1 MRFFR
6 YRGRVVR
13 VVILFF
19 RVLLSYKL
27 FAIRN
32 IFTPAT
38 IRRELMKRQHSQ
50 MARMIR
56 ERMVRMRGILI
67 KIGQFFSSRV
77 DILPE
82 EYTDELSKLQDQVP
96 PAPFSDI
103 VRRLT
108 EELGPM
114 DEIFSAFT
122 EIPIAS
128 ASLGQV
134 HRACLRDGDCIVVK
148 VQYPGIDEVIAADMR
163 ALKYIIRILRV
174 LYRQINLDVI
184 YSEFSRI
191 VAEELDYLL
200 EGKNAETF
208 ARNFAKN
215 ERIKIPIVYWPYTTS
230 KVLTLEYLEGTKITD
245 LAEIDRLGIDKKE
258 TAHILAEAYA
268 QMFFVDGFFHGD
280 PHPGTIFVRS
290 GPSVILVDFGMV
302 DRISARKKEELRR
315 AFIAIV
321 ERDSLGLVRALVDMG
336 FIPLTKD
343 IQPLVV
349 FVDRLLQ
356 KYRDISPGEFKAM
369 DIEEI
374 GRDIQQAVQLN
385 PAIQIP
391 NDFILLGRVVG
402 MLNGLGSQLDPQTNI
417 IEISAPYAKRFIQ
430 SEEMSAQGALKQVA
444 GAARSLVKLPKM
456 LHDLL
461 VTTSRGELRVEIGSR
476 DIVGVLR
483 HIHNIGRAFVLAMFS
498 AGAAAA
504 AVAFRISGYDT
515 DARWSAGASGILLL
529 AAVYFMRKL
538 RQRD

>member
-6 YRGRVVR
+6 YRGRVIR

-27 FAIRN
+27 FSLRN
-32 IFTPAT
+32 LFASAEV
-38 IRRELMKRQHSQ
+38 RRERMKRQHIR
-50 MARMIR
+50 MAQMIR
-56 ERMVRMRGILI
+56 ERMVKERGILI

-96 PAPFSDI
+96 PSPFSDI

-114 DEIFSAFT
+114 DEIFSDFN

-230 KVLTLEYLEGTKITD
+230 KVLTLEFLEGTKITD
-245 LAEIDRLGIDKKE
+245 FEEIDRLGIDKTE
-258 TAHILAEAYA
+258 TARILAEAYA

-280 PHPGTIFVRS
+280 PHPGNIFVRS
-290 GPSVILVDFGMV
+290 GPNVILVDFGMV

-336 FIPLTKD
+336 FIPLTRE

-402 MLNGLGSQLDPQTNI
+402 MLNGLGSQLDPRTNI

-456 LHDLL
+456 VHDLL

-483 HIHNIGRAFVLAMFS
+483 HIHNIGRSFVLAMFS

-504 AVAFRISGYDT
+504 AVAFRINGFDA
-515 DARWSAGASGILLL
+515 DARWSAIASGVLLI

>member
-1 MRFFR
+1 
-6 YRGRVVR
+6 
-13 VVILFF
+13 
-19 RVLLSYKL
+19 VLLSYKL
-27 FAIRN
+27 FSLRN
-32 IFTPAT
+32 LFASADV
-38 IRRELMKRQHSQ
+38 RRERMKLQHIR

-56 ERMVRMRGILI
+56 ERMVKERGILI

-103 VRRLT
+103 VRRVT

-114 DEIFSAFT
+114 DEIFSAFN

-128 ASLGQV
+128 ASLGQA

-230 KVLTLEYLEGTKITD
+230 KVLTLEFLEGTKITD

-280 PHPGTIFVRS
+280 PHPGNIFVRS

-385 PAIQIP
+385 PSIQIP

-402 MLNGLGSQLDPQTNI
+402 MLNGLGSQLDPRTNI

-456 LHDLL
+456 VHDLL
-461 VTTSRGELRVEIGSR
+461 VTTSRGELKVEIGSR
-476 DIVGVLR
+476 DIVSVLR
-483 HIHNIGRAFVLAMFS
+483 HIHNIGRSFVLAMFS

-504 AVAFRISGYDT
+504 AVAFRINGFDT
-515 DARWSAGASGILLL
+515 DARWSAIASGVLLI

>member
-1 MRFFR
+1 MRIFK

-19 RVLLSYKL
+19 RVLLSYKV

-32 IFTPAT
+32 VLTPAA
-38 IRRELMKRQHSQ
+38 IRRERLKRLH
-50 MARMIR
+50 ARNAFIIR
-56 ERMVRMRGILI
+56 ENMVQMRGILI

-103 VRRLT
+103 VKRVT

-114 DEIFSAFT
+114 DEIFSSFN
-122 EIPIAS
+122 EVPIAS
-128 ASLGQV
+128 ASLGQA

-163 ALKYIIRILRV
+163 ALKYIIRVLRV
-174 LYRQINLDVI
+174 LYRHINLDVI

-200 EGKNAETF
+200 EGKNAETL

-245 LAEIDRLGIDKKE
+245 LDEIDRLGIDKKE

-280 PHPGTIFVRS
+280 PHPGNIFVRS
-290 GPSVILVDFGMV
+290 GPEVILVDFGMV
-302 DRISARKKEELRR
+302 DRLSARKKEELRR
-315 AFIAIV
+315 GFIAIV

-343 IQPLVV
+343 IQPLVQ
-349 FVDRLLQ
+349 FVERLLL

-385 PAIQIP
+385 PSIQIP

-417 IEISAPYAKRFIQ
+417 IEISAPYAKRFIR
-430 SEEMSAQGALKQVA
+430 SEELSPQGVLKQA
-444 GAARSLVKLPKM
+444 ANAARSLVKLPKE

-461 VTTSRGELRVEIGSR
+461 VTTSRGELRVEIASR
-476 DIVGVLR
+476 DIVRVLL
-483 HIHNIGRAFVLAMFS
+483 HIHNIGRGFIFAVLAAG
-498 AGAAAA
+498 AGAAAVIFRVNRLDIEALWCAGAAAILLVA
-504 AVAFRISGYDT
+504 AVF
-515 DARWSAGASGILLL
+515 
-529 AAVYFMRKL
+529 FMRKARHL
-538 RQRD
+538 V

>member
-6 YRGRVVR
+6 YRGRVIR
-13 VVILFF
+13 VVILFL

-27 FAIRN
+27 FSLRN
-32 IFTPAT
+32 LFAPADV
-38 IRRELMKRQHSQ
+38 RRERMKRQHLR
-50 MARMIR
+50 MAQMIR
-56 ERMVRMRGILI
+56 ERMVRERGVLI

-96 PAPFSDI
+96 PAPFADI
-103 VRRLT
+103 VKRLT

-114 DEIFSAFT
+114 DEIFSTFN
-122 EIPIAS
+122 EVPIAS
-128 ASLGQV
+128 ASLGQA
-134 HRACLRDGDCIVVK
+134 HRACLKDGDCIVVK

-163 ALKYIIRILRV
+163 ALKYIIGILSV
-174 LYRQINLDVI
+174 LFRQFNLDVI

-191 VAEELDYLL
+191 VAEELDYLR
-200 EGKNAETF
+200 EGRNAETF

-230 KVLTLEYLEGTKITD
+230 KVLTLEFLEGTKITD
-245 LAEIDRLGIDKKE
+245 FEEIDRLGIDKKE
-258 TAHILAEAYA
+258 TARILAEAYA

-280 PHPGTIFVRS
+280 PHPGNIFVRS
-290 GPSVILVDFGMV
+290 GPNVILVDFGMV

-336 FIPLTKD
+336 FIPLTRD

-374 GRDIQQAVQLN
+374 GRDIQHAVQLN
-385 PAIQIP
+385 PSIQIP

-402 MLNGLGSQLDPQTNI
+402 MLNGLGSRLDPQTNI
-417 IEISAPYAKRFIQ
+417 IEISTPYARRFIQ
-430 SEEMSAQGALKQVA
+430 SEELSAQGVLKQAAV
-444 GAARSLVKLPKM
+444 AARSLVKLPKL
-456 LHDLL
+456 LHDFL
-461 VTTSRGELRVEIGSR
+461 VTTGRGETRVEITSQ
-476 DIVGVLR
+476 DIVRELHG
-483 HIHNIGRAFVLAMFS
+483 IHRIGKGFIAAILAVG
-498 AGAAAA
+498 AGGAAVLFRLGGLNTEALWA
-504 AVAFRISGYDT
+504 AVFA
-515 DARWSAGASGILLL
+515 ALLL
-529 AAVYFMRKL
+529 SMTVFFMRK
-538 RQRD
+538 

>member
-6 YRGRVVR
+6 YRGRVIR

-27 FAIRN
+27 FSLRN
-32 IFTPAT
+32 LFASSPV
-38 IRRELMKRQHSQ
+38 RRERLKRLHSR

-56 ERMVRMRGILI
+56 ERMIKERGILI

-103 VRRLT
+103 VKRLA
-108 EELGPM
+108 EELGPLH
-114 DEIFSAFT
+114 EIFSSFN
-122 EIPIAS
+122 EVPIAS

-134 HRACLRDGDCIVVK
+134 HRACLHDGDCIVVK
-148 VQYPGIDEVIAADMR
+148 VQYPGIEEVIAADMR
-163 ALKYIIRILRV
+163 ALKVVIRVLRL

-245 LAEIDRLGIDKKE
+245 FEEIDRLGIDKKG

-280 PHPGTIFVRS
+280 PHPGNIFVRP
-290 GPSVILVDFGMV
+290 GPEVILVDFGMV
-302 DRISARKKEELRR
+302 DRLSARKREELRR
-315 AFIAIV
+315 GFIAIV
-321 ERDSLGLVRALVDMG
+321 ERDSLGLVRALVDMD
-336 FIPLTKD
+336 FIPLTRD
-343 IQPLVV
+343 IQPLVL
-349 FVDRLLQ
+349 FVERLLL

-385 PAIQIP
+385 PSIQIP

-402 MLNGLGSQLDPQTNI
+402 MLNGLSSRLDPETNI

-430 SEEMSAQGALKQVA
+430 AEELSPQGVLTQVA
-444 GAARSLVKLPKM
+444 GAARSLVKLPK
-456 LHDLL
+456 LLADFL
-461 VTTSRGELRVEIGSR
+461 VTTGRGETRVEITSR
-476 DIVGVLR
+476 DIVRELR
-483 HIHNIGRAFVLAMFS
+483 GISRVGREFILA
-498 AGAAAA
+498 
-504 AVAFRISGYDT
+504 
-515 DARWSAGASGILLL
+515 LL
-529 AAVYFMRKL
+529 AAGAGMAALTFRINRFDQESLWAAGLCAALLAWLLALLL
-538 RQRD
+538 RDRD

>member
-6 YRGRVVR
+6 YRGRVIR

-27 FAIRN
+27 FSLRN
-32 IFTPAT
+32 LFASAEV
-38 IRRELMKRQHSQ
+38 RRERMKRQHIR
-50 MARMIR
+50 MAQMIR
-56 ERMVRMRGILI
+56 ERMVKERGILI

-114 DEIFSAFT
+114 DEIFSDFN

-230 KVLTLEYLEGTKITD
+230 KVLTLEFLEGTKITD
-245 LAEIDRLGIDKKE
+245 FEEIDRLGIDKTE
-258 TAHILAEAYA
+258 TARILAEAYA

-280 PHPGTIFVRS
+280 PHPGNIFVRS
-290 GPSVILVDFGMV
+290 GPNVILVDFGMV

-336 FIPLTKD
+336 FIPLTRE

-402 MLNGLGSQLDPQTNI
+402 MLNGLGSQLDPRTNI

-456 LHDLL
+456 VHDLL

-483 HIHNIGRAFVLAMFS
+483 HIHNIGRSFVLAMFS

-504 AVAFRISGYDT
+504 AVAFRISGFDA
-515 DARWSAGASGILLL
+515 DARWSAIASGVLLI

>member
-1 MRFFR
+1 
-6 YRGRVVR
+6 
-13 VVILFF
+13 
-19 RVLLSYKL
+19 
-27 FAIRN
+27 
-32 IFTPAT
+32 
-38 IRRELMKRQHSQ
+38 
-50 MARMIR
+50 
-56 ERMVRMRGILI
+56 
-67 KIGQFFSSRV
+67 
-77 DILPE
+77 
-82 EYTDELSKLQDQVP
+82 VP

-103 VRRLT
+103 VKRLA
-108 EELGPM
+108 EELGPLH
-114 DEIFSAFT
+114 EIFESFN
-122 EIPIAS
+122 EVPIAS

-134 HRACLRDGDCIVVK
+134 HRACLKDGDCIVVK

-163 ALKYIIRILRV
+163 ALKYIIRILRI

-230 KVLTLEYLEGTKITD
+230 KVLTLEYLEGVKITD
-245 LAEIDRLGIDKKE
+245 LEEIDRLGIDKKD
-258 TAHILAEAYA
+258 TARILAEAYA

-280 PHPGTIFVRS
+280 PHPGNIFVRS
-290 GPSVILVDFGMV
+290 GPAVILVDFGMV
-302 DRISARKKEELRR
+302 DRLSARKKEELRR

-336 FIPLTKD
+336 FIPLTND
-343 IQPLVV
+343 IQPLVQ
-349 FVDRLLQ
+349 FVERILL

-385 PAIQIP
+385 PSIQIP

-402 MLNGLGSQLDPQTNI
+402 MLNGLGSRLDTQTNI

-430 SEEMSAQGALKQVA
+430 AEELSPKGVLKQVG
-444 GAARSLVKLPKM
+444 GAARSLVRLPKM
-456 LHDLL
+456 VHDLL
-461 VTTSRGELRVEIGSR
+461 VTTSRGELKVEIGSR
-476 DIVGVLR
+476 DIVRVLQ

-504 AVAFRISGYDT
+504 AVAFHISRLET
-515 DARWSAGASGILLL
+515 EAAWSAGTSVFLFLL
-529 AAVYFMRKL
+529 AVYFMRKL

>member
-6 YRGRVVR
+6 YRGRVLR
-13 VVILFF
+13 VVILFL

-27 FAIRN
+27 FSLRN
-32 IFTPAT
+32 LFAPADV
-38 IRRELMKRQHSQ
+38 RRERMKRQHLR

-56 ERMVRMRGILI
+56 ERMVRERGVLI

-96 PAPFSDI
+96 PAPFADI
-103 VRRLT
+103 VKRLT

-114 DEIFSAFT
+114 DEIFSDFN

-128 ASLGQV
+128 ASLGQA

-163 ALKYIIRILRV
+163 ALKYIIGILRV
-174 LYRQINLDVI
+174 LYRQFNLDVI

-191 VAEELDYLL
+191 VAEELDYLR
-200 EGKNAETF
+200 EGRNAETF

-230 KVLTLEYLEGTKITD
+230 KVLTLEFLEGTKITD
-245 LAEIDRLGIDKKE
+245 FEEIDRLGIDKKE
-258 TAHILAEAYA
+258 TARILAEAYA

-280 PHPGTIFVRS
+280 PHPGNIFVRS
-290 GPSVILVDFGMV
+290 GPNVILVDFGMV

-336 FIPLTKD
+336 FIPLTRD

-385 PAIQIP
+385 PSIQIP

-402 MLNGLGSQLDPQTNI
+402 MLNGLGSRLDPETNI
-417 IEISAPYAKRFIQ
+417 IEISTPYARRFIQ
-430 SEEMSAQGALKQVA
+430 SEELSAQGVLKQAAV
-444 GAARSLVKLPKM
+444 AARSLVKLPKL
-456 LHDLL
+456 LHDFL
-461 VTTSRGELRVEIGSR
+461 VTTGRGETRVEITSQ
-476 DIVGVLR
+476 DIVREL
-483 HIHNIGRAFVLAMFS
+483 HSIHRIGKGFIAAILA
-498 AGAAAA
+498 AGAGGA
-504 AVAFRISGYDT
+504 AVLFRLGGLNT
-515 DARWSAGASGILLL
+515 EALWAGAFTALLL
-529 AAVYFMRKL
+529 SLTAFFMRK
-538 RQRD
+538 